1 MNFHHLAYWQDK
13 ALSLA
18 IENRLFIN
26 GEYTAAAENE
36 TFETVDPVTQAP
48 LAKIARGKSVDI
60 DRAMSAA
67 RGVFERGDWSLSSP
81 AKRKAV
87 LNKLA
92 DLMEA
97 HAEELAL
104 LETLDTGKPIRHSLR
119 DDIPGAARAIRWY
132 AEAIDKVYGE
142 VATTSSHELAMIVRE
157 PVGVIAAIVPWNFPL
172 LLTCWKLGPAL
183 AAGNSVILKPSE
195 KSPLSAIRLA
205 GLAKEAGLPDGVLNV
220 VTGFGH
226 EAGQALSRHNDIDAI
241 AFTGSTRTGKQLLK
255 DAGDSNMKRVWLEA
269 GFDVVVLE
277 ASRIGFGASGRNG
290 GQLVNSYS
298 RDIDVIEKSYG
309 MDTARMLGSMMF
321 EGGEIIRERIKRY
334 QIDCDY
340 RPGGLFVAMNDKQL
354 ATLEEQK
361 ENWERY
367 GNKQLELLDANA
379 IRREVASDRYTGAL
393 LDHSGGHIHPLNLAI
408 GEADAIRLNGGRVY
422 ELSAVTQIQHTTP
435 AVVRT
440 AKGQVTA
447 KYVIVAGNAYLGDK
461 VEPELAKRSMP
472 CGTQVITTERLSE
485 DLARSLIPK
494 NYCVEDCNY
503 LLDYYR
509 LTADNRL
516 LYGGGV
522 VYGARD
528 PDDVE
533 RLVVPKLLKTFPQ
546 LKGVKIDYR
555 WTGNFL
561 LTLSRMPQFGR
572 LDTNIYYMQGYSGHG
587 VTCTHLAGR
596 LIAELLRGD
605 AERFDAFAN
614 LPHYPFPGGRTLRV
628 PFTAM
633 GAAYYSLRDRL
644 GV

>member
-1 MNFHHLAYWQDK
+1 MTEHTSSYYAASANKYAPFDTLNESISCDVCVVGGGYTGLSSALHLA
-13 ALSLA
+13 
-18 IENRLFIN
+18 
-26 GEYTAAAENE
+26 
-36 TFETVDPVTQAP
+36 
-48 LAKIARGKSVDI
+48 
-60 DRAMSAA
+60 
-67 RGVFERGDWSLSSP
+67 
-81 AKRKAV
+81 
-87 LNKLA
+87 
-92 DLMEA
+92 
-97 HAEELAL
+97 
-104 LETLDTGKPIRHSLR
+104 
-119 DDIPGAARAIRWY
+119 
-132 AEAIDKVYGE
+132 
-142 VATTSSHELAMIVRE
+142 
-157 PVGVIAAIVPWNFPL
+157 
-172 LLTCWKLGPAL
+172 
-183 AAGNSVILKPSE
+183 
-195 KSPLSAIRLA
+195 
-205 GLAKEAGLPDGVLNV
+205 
-220 VTGFGH
+220 
-226 EAGQALSRHNDIDAI
+226 
-241 AFTGSTRTGKQLLK
+241 
-255 DAGDSNMKRVWLEA
+255 EA

-277 ASRIGFGASGRNG
+277 ASRIGFGASGR
-290 GQLVNSYS
+290 
-298 RDIDVIEKSYG
+298 
-309 MDTARMLGSMMF
+309 
-321 EGGEIIRERIKRY
+321 
-334 QIDCDY
+334 
-340 RPGGLFVAMNDKQL
+340 
-354 ATLEEQK
+354 
-361 ENWERY
+361 
-367 GNKQLELLDANA
+367 
-379 IRREVASDRYTGAL
+379 
-393 LDHSGGHIHPLNLAI
+393 
-408 GEADAIRLNGGRVY
+408 NGGRVY

>member
-1 MNFHHLAYWQDK
+1 MTEHTSSYYAASANKYAPFDTLNESISCDVCVVGGGYTGLSSALHLA
-13 ALSLA
+13 
-18 IENRLFIN
+18 
-26 GEYTAAAENE
+26 
-36 TFETVDPVTQAP
+36 
-48 LAKIARGKSVDI
+48 
-60 DRAMSAA
+60 
-67 RGVFERGDWSLSSP
+67 
-81 AKRKAV
+81 
-87 LNKLA
+87 
-92 DLMEA
+92 
-97 HAEELAL
+97 
-104 LETLDTGKPIRHSLR
+104 
-119 DDIPGAARAIRWY
+119 
-132 AEAIDKVYGE
+132 
-142 VATTSSHELAMIVRE
+142 
-157 PVGVIAAIVPWNFPL
+157 
-172 LLTCWKLGPAL
+172 
-183 AAGNSVILKPSE
+183 
-195 KSPLSAIRLA
+195 
-205 GLAKEAGLPDGVLNV
+205 
-220 VTGFGH
+220 
-226 EAGQALSRHNDIDAI
+226 
-241 AFTGSTRTGKQLLK
+241 
-255 DAGDSNMKRVWLEA
+255 EA

-379 IRREVASDRYTGAL
+379 IRR
-393 LDHSGGHIHPLNLAI
+393 
-408 GEADAIRLNGGRVY
+408 NGGRVY

>member
-1 MNFHHLAYWQDK
+1 
-13 ALSLA
+13 
-18 IENRLFIN
+18 
-26 GEYTAAAENE
+26 
-36 TFETVDPVTQAP
+36 
-48 LAKIARGKSVDI
+48 
-60 DRAMSAA
+60 
-67 RGVFERGDWSLSSP
+67 
-81 AKRKAV
+81 
-87 LNKLA
+87 
-92 DLMEA
+92 
-97 HAEELAL
+97 
-104 LETLDTGKPIRHSLR
+104 
-119 DDIPGAARAIRWY
+119 
-132 AEAIDKVYGE
+132 
-142 VATTSSHELAMIVRE
+142 
-157 PVGVIAAIVPWNFPL
+157 
-172 LLTCWKLGPAL
+172 
-183 AAGNSVILKPSE
+183 
-195 KSPLSAIRLA
+195 
-205 GLAKEAGLPDGVLNV
+205 
-220 VTGFGH
+220 
-226 EAGQALSRHNDIDAI
+226 
-241 AFTGSTRTGKQLLK
+241 
-255 DAGDSNMKRVWLEA
+255 
-269 GFDVVVLE
+269 
-277 ASRIGFGASGRNG
+277 
-290 GQLVNSYS
+290 
-298 RDIDVIEKSYG
+298 
-309 MDTARMLGSMMF
+309 MLGSMMF

-440 AKGQVTA
+440 ATGQVTA

-533 RLVVPKLLKTFPQ
+533 RLVVPLDGQLPADPVAYAAVWSPRYQHLLHAGLQRPRRHLYPPRRASDCRTAARRRRTFRCLRQSAALPVPRRAHAARTVYRDGR
-546 LKGVKIDYR
+546 GVLQPAR
-555 WTGNFL
+555 
-561 LTLSRMPQFGR
+561 S
-572 LDTNIYYMQGYSGHG
+572 S
-587 VTCTHLAGR
+587 GR
-596 LIAELLRGD
+596 LISD
-605 AERFDAFAN
+605 
-614 LPHYPFPGGRTLRV
+614 
-628 PFTAM
+628 
-633 GAAYYSLRDRL
+633 
-644 GV
+644 